1 MQIDC
6 SGFLTICFVQDRTHT
21 LKSFASSADWV
32 KSLHFGDP
40 KPTADPGVAAERSS
54 KRRKLGS
61 YTGPEPTIDEIEG
74 EFWRVIEAPDD
85 VRLMAQGLALC
96 ILLLTHSLYRGSLR
110 RSQIHMSWCMGTRAE
125 YRYSQCLAL

>member
-1 MQIDC
+1 M
-6 SGFLTICFVQDRTHT
+6 
-21 LKSFASSADWV
+21 KSFASSADWI

-40 KPTADPGVAAERSS
+40 KPTADPGIAAERSS

-85 VRLMAQGLALC
+85 VRLNQ
-96 ILLLTHSLYRGSLR
+96 LLRCGHRGCVCSSDIYLIGVPVPQEYDFLPSLYVSV
-110 RSQIHMSWCMGTRAE
+110 
-125 YRYSQCLAL
+125 CLMLAARHLLSSTPIYNI